1 MGLNVGELD
10 VRLDASTR
18 EFRSGL
24 RRAERRLG
32 RFEQTATRS
41 TAAVGARFRG
51 LGKIIGLTVAALTAL
66 TAAFAALGLIRF
78 VTEGVRAAATFRSI
92 GVSLEVLT
100 GSAEG
105 AAEVLDEVNKL
116 VVETPFGLEQVAKAS
131 RSLAIV
137 FEGNTKAVGEF
148 TGIAADLGA
157 AFQRPVEVI
166 GENLTRAFTA
176 GLGSAE
182 ILRDSGITPI
192 ILGLAGV
199 SDVSKITTEQF
210 IDALRQLTEEGG
222 RAFGAAAK
230 QAAELEG
237 ALSNTTI
244 AFENFRRAVGDVIAD
259 PLAEFLVSKL
269 QPAFMALEA
278 VVLANRDAIADFA
291 ERTLG
296 FLGTKF
302 GELFQFVVDTLRVFG
317 DLGDAFDLLRAI
329 GAPLIAVTAGTV
341 RIFVLLVTTLTETAR
356 IALAAGRAI
365 IAAGKFD
372 FTEAGVQIDLLSES
386 SEKLGDRFDKTVEG
400 LKGDAEGVIEA
411 FSGIG
416 DTRAFFDNAA
426 DGLENLR
433 TQTVML
439 AEAARDAPP
448 VVRERADIDIGALP
462 TPGRAGPMGGTPG
475 EEGQRFGERFAE
487 GFSATFRR
495 AIDGESVDF
504 IGTFADLLGDAS
516 EDSLKDAFQ
525 GAVDEFGGL
534 LKSAVGASGIGGLFE
549 MGGAF
554 GGVGN
559 FFRQKLG
566 DTAGKELGGAALG
579 ILGAGISAFRRQGD
593 ARSTAARVQSAITS
607 VAQVR
612 GIVSGPTSIAIAS
625 VAPAIEDSFLE
636 PTRILRLIEENTR
649 TTARQTSDTG
659 TGSVP
664 TGGTS
669 EATQALGNEGASLV

>member
-1 MGLNVGELD
+1 VGLTVGELN
-10 VRLDASTR
+10 VELDARTR
-18 EFRSGL
+18 EFRAGL
-24 RRAERRLG
+24 RQAERRLG
-32 RFEQTATRS
+32 RFERQAGTS
-41 TAAVGARFRG
+41 TARVATSFRSLGAAVALVSTAIVALGAAFTAIG
-51 LGKIIGLTVAALTAL
+51 LGRFIAAGVESA
-66 TAAFAALGLIRF
+66 AAF
-78 VTEGVRAAATFRSI
+78 RSLA
-92 GVSLEVLT
+92 VSLEVLT

-105 AAEVLDEVNKL
+105 AQEVLAEVRRL
-116 VVETPFGLEQVAKAS
+116 VVATPFGLRETAS
-131 RSLAIV
+131 AARSLSVV
-137 FEGNTKAVGEF
+137 FKDNTAAAAEF
-148 TGIAADLGA
+148 TGIAADIGA
-157 AFQRPVEVI
+157 AFEQPIEII
-166 GENLTRAFTA
+166 GRQLTRAFNS
-176 GLGSAE
+176 GLASAE
-182 ILRDSGITPI
+182 ILRDEGITPV
-192 ILGLAGV
+192 ILELAGV
-199 SDVSKITTEQF
+199 SDVSRLTTEQF
-210 IDALRQLTEEGG
+210 IAALRELTEEGG

-230 QAAELEG
+230 QAEELGG
-237 ALSNTTI
+237 ALSNTSI
-244 AFENFRRAVGDVIAD
+244 AFENFRTAVGEAIAD
-259 PLAEFLVSKL
+259 PLAEFLVNVL
-269 QPAFMALEA
+269 QPAFMGLQT
-278 VVLANRDAIADFA
+278 VVEENAGSLSNFA
-291 ERTLG
+291 ENVLG
-296 FLGTKF
+296 FVGTKF
-302 GELFQFVVDTLRVFG
+302 GELFQFVIDTLRVFA
-317 DLGDAFDLLRAI
+317 DLGDAFDLLRAA

-372 FTEAGVQIDLLSES
+372 FAEAGAQIDLLGES
-386 SEKLGDRFDKTVEG
+386 SEKLGDRFDATVEG
-400 LKGDAEGVIEA
+400 LKTDAEGVIDA

-416 DTRAFFDNAA
+416 DTREFFDNAA
-426 DGLENLR
+426 DGLERLR
-433 TQTVML
+433 DATKEA
-439 AEAARDAPP
+439 AEAARSAPP
-448 VVRERADIDIGALP
+448 VIRERAPIDLGELP
-462 TPGRAGPMGGTPG
+462 ERMPMGGAG
-475 EEGQRFGERFAE
+475 EGQRFGERFAE

-504 IGTFADLLGDAS
+504 IGTFTDLLGDAS

-534 LKSAVGASGIGGLFE
+534 LKSAVGASGITGLFQE
-549 MGGAF
+549 GGAF
-554 GGVGN
+554 GGIGN

-566 DTAGKELGGAALG
+566 DNAGKELGGAALG